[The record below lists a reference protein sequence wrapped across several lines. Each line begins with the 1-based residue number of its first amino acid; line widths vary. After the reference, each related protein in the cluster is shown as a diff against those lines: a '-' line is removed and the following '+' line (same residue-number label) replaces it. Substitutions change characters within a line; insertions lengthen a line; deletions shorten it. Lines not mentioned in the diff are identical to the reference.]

1 MQSGYCSKILS
12 HKTRGTYLSFFLF
25 LLSVIL
31 VRFFIVHWANLHVT
45 QEKTDI
51 WQHVVHSATRFPT
64 LLQNLLVSLME
75 RRVPTF
81 PKASP
86 SELLSKSH
94 AVILLYHPSI
104 VPSFMCLW
112 LAISSKR
119 GGQFVATAVVSVLR
133 SHRHWHCQSLFAVK
147 EIRFGQQFTFL
158 LSRVISPTAS
168 AKEESAALHW
178 DENCQFFNPTVDIKN
193 KVNFPFIMQISPFF
207 SFLPLAPFIC

>member
-1 MQSGYCSKILS
+1 MIKCKVAIAAKYYY
-12 HKTRGTYLSFFLF
+12 TRPEALFFLF
-25 LLSVIL
+25 LLPVIL
-31 VRFFIVHWANLHVT
+31 VRFFIVYWANLHVT
-45 QEKTDI
+45 QAKTDI

-75 RRVPTF
+75 RRVSTF

-86 SELLSKSH
+86 SELLKSH
-94 AVILLYHPSI
+94 TVILLYHPSI

-119 GGQFVATAVVSVLR
+119 GGQFEATAVISVLR
-133 SHRHWHCQSLFAVK
+133 SHRHWHCQSLFAMK
-147 EIRFGQQFTFL
+147 EIRFVQFTFL

-178 DENCQFFNPTVDIKN
+178 DENCQFFNPMVDITN
-193 KVNFPFIMQISPFF
+193 KVEFSFIMQISPFF
-207 SFLPLAPFIC
+207 YFLPLAPFIC